1 MAAMRKLGE
10 VNALYPSLTTV
21 LGTVVDG
28 RANFIAVAHVGIMN
42 HSLPQYLTFG
52 LNKKHYSNR
61 GIHEHGTFSVNIP
74 GEDLM
79 AETDCAG
86 IVSGRRT
93 DKSGLFETF
102 SGELEN
108 APMIKGCPVCMECR
122 VKDVLDF
129 RTHEVFVGELVNTYA
144 AEDVLSEDGGIDP
157 ARVRPLLFD
166 MASRSYYS
174 LGEPLGPCWS
184 VGKELANKLREK

>member
-1 MAAMRKLGE
+1 MASMRKLGE

-28 RANFIAVAHVGIMN
+28 RVNFVAVAHVGIMN

-52 LNKKHYSNR
+52 LNKAHYSNR
-61 GIHEHGTFSVNIP
+61 GIREHGTFSVNIP
-74 GEDLM
+74 GRDM
-79 AETDCAG
+79 MVQTDCAG
-86 IVSGRRT
+86 IVSGKKT

-102 SGELEN
+102 TGELEN
-108 APMIKGCPVCMECR
+108 APMIVGCPVCMECR

-144 AEDVLSEDGGIDP
+144 AEDVLGDDGKIDLP
-157 ARVRPLLFD
+157 RVHPLLFD
-166 MASRSYYS
+166 MASGSYYG

-184 VGKELANKLREK
+184 VGKELANKLRGK